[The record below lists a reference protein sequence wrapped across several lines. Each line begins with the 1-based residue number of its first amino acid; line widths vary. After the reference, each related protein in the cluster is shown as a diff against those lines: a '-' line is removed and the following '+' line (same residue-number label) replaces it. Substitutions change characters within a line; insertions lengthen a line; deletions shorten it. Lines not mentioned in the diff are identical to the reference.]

1 MNCWRTYIGL
11 LVGCLLTCLP
21 SMCAQASVP
30 AGNPQGQGS
39 GTCPA
44 LSFSGH
50 PPSPEVTVT
59 QLTFEGDLRLSLS
72 DQDGI
77 AASLKQETYW
87 GKPDAAASEVEERVR
102 QAWQNHGY
110 FKVRAHAD
118 AHVLSYGSGND
129 QIAVAVHIDEGRQ
142 YRLEEIR
149 FRDNRAISNV
159 YALRNL
165 FPIKD
170 GDVFDRAAIA
180 KGLENLRLAYGEF
193 GHVNF
198 TVVPETQFN
207 DERQTISLNIDMD
220 EGKQFY
226 VSSISLLGLDDHLKE
241 DSPLQPGNIYN
252 QRLARLFVQGHAPS
266 SLADASPDSRIHLQ
280 LDERA
285 GRLAITF
292 DLRDCPDKEQR

>member
-1 MNCWRTYIGL
+1 M
-11 LVGCLLTCLP
+11 
-21 SMCAQASVP
+21 
-30 AGNPQGQGS
+30 
-39 GTCPA
+39 
-44 LSFSGH
+44 
-50 PPSPEVTVT
+50 T
-59 QLTFEGDLRLSLS
+59 QLTFEGDLRMSLS

-102 QAWQNHGY
+102 RSWQDRGY

-118 AHVLSYGSGND
+118 AHVLSYGSGSD
-129 QIAVAVHIDEGRQ
+129 QIAVAVHIEEGQR

-149 FRDNRAISNV
+149 FRNNRAITNV
-159 YALRNL
+159 DALRSL
-165 FPIKD
+165 FAIND

-180 KGLENLRLAYGEF
+180 KGLENLRFAYGEL
-193 GHVNF
+193 GYVNF
-198 TVVPETQFN
+198 TSVPDTRFN
-207 DERQTISLNIDMD
+207 EEQQTISLDVDMD

-226 VSSISLLGLDDHLKE
+226 VSGISLLGLDNHLPE

-252 QRLARLFVQGHAPS
+252 QRLAGLFIQEHAPS

-285 GRLAITF
+285 GTLTITF
-292 DLRDCPDKEQR
+292 DFRDCPDQAQQ